1 LAITRSGR
9 IAAALISC
17 GVLVAIAGCG
27 GSASLGGV
35 GDLLGSPGLS
45 GEEKVVAGL
54 KEALEIGTERA
65 VGRTSQQDGFLRN
78 PRIRIGLPDSLDTMA
93 AGLRGMGL
101 GGKIDELEVA
111 MNRAAEQASAE
122 ATEVFWQGIRQMSF
136 ADARAILAGGDTAA
150 TEYFDRTTR
159 KPLRERFEPI
169 VAERMRSVG
178 LVKLYTD
185 LAARYA
191 ALPFTTK
198 PNLNLER
205 YVTDGALDGLFQ
217 VLGEEERR
225 IREDPAART
234 TALLKEVFK

>member
-1 LAITRSGR
+1 MLV
-9 IAAALISC
+9 SC
-17 GVLVAIAGCG
+17 GALAAVAGCG
-27 GSASLGGV
+27 GSASLGSV

-45 GEEKVVAGL
+45 GEERIVAGL
-54 KEALEIGTERA
+54 KQALEIGTERA

-78 PRIRIGLPDSLDTMA
+78 PSLQIGLPDSLETMA

-101 GGKIDELEVA
+101 GGRIDELEVA

-122 ATEVFWQGIRQMSF
+122 ATDVFVQGIRQMSF
-136 ADARAILAGGDTAA
+136 ADAQSILAGGDTAA
-150 TEYFDRTTR
+150 TAYFERTTR
-159 KPLRERFEPI
+159 EPLRERFEPI

-178 LVKLYTD
+178 LVRLYGD

-191 ALPFTTK
+191 VLPFTSK
-198 PNLNLER
+198 PTLNLEG
-205 YVTDGALDGLFQ
+205 YVTDGTLDGLFR

-234 TALLKEVFK
+234 TALLKEVFE